1 MVTTSFVIPAYN
13 EGARLEE
20 GFARFAP
27 TLEQLGHDDV
37 EIIIVDDGSSDDT
50 LRQAQRVYGHLA
62 HLRVVKHDTNLG
74 KGAAL
79 RLGIALA
86 NGVNVITAD
95 ADMAIHPYHATAIID
110 ALARVDLAPGT
121 RAIDGHIRYDQRLR
135 TWAGA
140 LFNRLA
146 RHYTGTYL
154 RDTQCGFKGFRLAS
168 ARLLALLSLVEGF
181 AFDLEVLYLADC
193 LALSVE
199 PQLVTWDDVRGSS
212 VSVGRD
218 SWQMLK
224 DMRALSST
232 RYENP
237 VVVLPA
243 TIELDAVRQAAR
255 DARLR
260 GLVLAR
266 GAKDAVVVTSRQ
278 GALGA
283 IDLARTFDAPIAT
296 TSLRDLRGRHL
307 EAL

>member
-13 EGARLEE
+13 EGSRLEE

-27 TLEQLGHDDV
+27 TLEQFGHDEI
-37 EIIIVDDGSSDDT
+37 EIIIVDDGSTDDT
-50 LRQAQRVYGHLA
+50 LLQAQRVYGHVA
-62 HLRVVKHDTNLG
+62 HLRVVKNETNLG

-79 RLGIALA
+79 RLGISLA

-95 ADMAIHPYHATAIID
+95 ADMAIHPFHSAEIIN
-110 ALARVDLAPGT
+110 ALARVELAPGT
-121 RAIDGHIRYDQRLR
+121 RAIDGHIRYDERLR

-140 LFNRLA
+140 LFNRFA

-154 RDTQCGFKGFRLAS
+154 RDTQCGFKGFRLAN
-168 ARLLALLSLVEGF
+168 ARLLGLLSMVEGF

-193 LALSVE
+193 LAFSVE

-212 VSVGRD
+212 VSIGRD

-224 DMRALSST
+224 DMRALRTT

-237 VVVLPA
+237 VVVVPA
-243 TIELDAVRQAAR
+243 TVELDAVRQAVR
-255 DARLR
+255 EARLR

-266 GAKDAVVVTSRQ
+266 GASDAFIVMSRQ

-283 IDLARTFDAPIAT
+283 IDLARAFDAPIGT
-296 TSLRDLRGRHL
+296 TSLRELRGRHL
-307 EAL
+307 DAL